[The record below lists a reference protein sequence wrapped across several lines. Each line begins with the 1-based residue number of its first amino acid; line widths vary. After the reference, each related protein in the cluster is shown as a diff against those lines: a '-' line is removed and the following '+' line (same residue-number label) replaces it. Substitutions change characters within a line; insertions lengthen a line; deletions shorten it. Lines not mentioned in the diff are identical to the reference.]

1 MSWHYKARKVVHEIS
16 HGGSY
21 HTETQYELVEV
32 MEPFEGPETWTEDAI
47 SPAHETKE
55 GLVAMLRKAADDVEK
70 YDVIDTAKAE
80 KDRKKLE
87 QSTDRFC
94 RPV

>member
-21 HTETQYELVEV
+21 HTETQYELVEYMV
-32 MEPFEGPETWTEDAI
+32 KTETWTEDAI

-55 GLVAMLRKAADDVEK
+55 GLVALLRKAADDVEK
-70 YDVIDTAKAE
+70 YDVIDPAKAE